1 MSKLQQITVRRYLR
15 TVVATAGTVLLSVL
29 VTLAVMRELTPPR
42 AAAQPQQEG
51 EVRASA
57 FVLVRADG
65 VEIARL
71 QPGGSGGGFFSL
83 FDADGKER
91 FALTPLGFLINNADG
106 VTPRMGMGLNPLS
119 GAPGINLRDGAGN
132 LRITFGINPDRETPF
147 IQLRDTDGM
156 TGRVGMA
163 VLEGRSWVSVNDAD
177 GAQRVRIGQGSG
189 DIGRPLR
196 GDRTRHGRAAH
207 RHPALISAA
216 PPCA

>member
-1 MSKLQQITVRRYLR
+1 MSWLKHTTVRRYIR
-15 TVVATAGTVLLSVL
+15 QGAATAVTVLLSVL
-29 VTLAVMRELTPPR
+29 VTLLLMRGLVPPR
-42 AAAQPQQEG
+42 AAAQPEQEG
-51 EVRASA
+51 EIRASA

-71 QPGGSGGGFFSL
+71 QPGGSGGGFLSL

-132 LRITFGINPDRETPF
+132 LRMTFGINPDRETPF

-156 TGRVGMA
+156 TGRVGIA
-163 VLEGRSWVSVNDAD
+163 VLEGRSWVSVSDAS
-177 GAQRVRIGQGSG
+177 GAQRVRIGQGPAISDDRFEVTVLG
-189 DIGRPLR
+189 ADGQPLA
-196 GDRTRHGRAAH
+196 TL
-207 RHPALISAA
+207 P
-216 PPCA
+216 